1 MVSDQRRDDTRDDVA
16 KSLSN
21 DGEGARGVAGTVDG
35 QSHVGTWRGDTPL
48 SSRLLLLRRC

>member
-35 QSHVGTWRGDTPL
+35 QSHVGT
-48 SSRLLLLRRC
+48 

>member
-1 MVSDQRRDDTRDDVA
+1 MVSDQRGDDTRDDVAA

-35 QSHVGTWRGDTPL
+35 QSHVGT
-48 SSRLLLLRRC
+48 

>member
-21 DGEGARGVAGTVDG
+21 DGEGARGVAGTVVDG
-35 QSHVGTWRGDTPL
+35 QSHVGT
-48 SSRLLLLRRC
+48 